1 MKINYVPDI
10 QHIIRWSPVMIY
22 KCVDS
27 ACPLFLVFRHLS
39 ARKMFV
45 CYIKIIACAFPTRPH
60 VIYVIYTPQQIKC
73 VCKEKKFSR
82 LWMISLN
89 PQPRWFVDDTT
100 PLDYLNIKRKNYQN
114 NKKLEILLK
123 QYNAKKLQV

>member
-1 MKINYVPDI
+1 MLQHKYNDNKYNKIALYFSDIWYTKPGMMKPILLNYKKKEKDRKKKRNNEIVKINYVPDI

-60 VIYVIYTPQQIKC
+60 VIYAATNQIC
-73 VCKEKKFSR
+73 
-82 LWMISLN
+82 L
-89 PQPRWFVDDTT
+89 
-100 PLDYLNIKRKNYQN
+100 
-114 NKKLEILLK
+114 
-123 QYNAKKLQV
+123 